1 MSVTGSIPTRIFHR
15 DLYARTASE
24 VQNAVQLLVA
34 KELNFDNITPEQR
47 SWFLGARCALSWVLG
62 LPKGGRK
69 MEQLIGGVDLRA
81 AISLQPGTDFI
92 NEARSY
98 TGFNFGG

>member
-1 MSVTGSIPTRIFHR
+1 MTIPTRVFHR

-24 VQNAVQLLVA
+24 VQNAVQMLLA
-34 KELNFDNITPEQR
+34 KEFNFTDVTPEQR

-69 MEQLIGGVDLRA
+69 MAELVDGLDLRGA
-81 AISLQPGTDFI
+81 LSLQPGTDFI
-92 NEARSY
+92 LEAKGYNCGS
-98 TGFNFGG
+98 